1 MFPVLLPSN
10 FEPRLET
17 GISHGNLAHVKRIL
31 LADDS
36 AVVRRSLRRMFE
48 EAGWSVC
55 GEASNGQEAI
65 AKAQELRPNLIV
77 LDLSMPEINGLTA
90 GRILKEILP
99 GTRLILFTAFGA
111 LLSTDILESAGIS
124 ASISKNDAGKLLN
137 TAQTLLNAA

>member
-1 MFPVLLPSN
+1 M
-10 FEPRLET
+10 
-17 GISHGNLAHVKRIL
+17 KRIL

-36 AVVRRSLRRMFE
+36 AVVRNTLRQMFE

-65 AKAQELRPNLIV
+65 VKAQELRPNIIV
-77 LDLSMPEINGLTA
+77 LDLSMPQINGFTA
-90 GRILKEILP
+90 GRILKETLP

-111 LLSTDILESAGIS
+111 LLSTDALESAGFS
-124 ASISKNDAGKLLN
+124 ASIPKSDAGKLLN